1 MRIEA
6 LNHELCVDL
15 VLEPV
20 VAFHSLEQAVRHA
33 VAQYE
38 LHILVL
44 EVVLKE
50 VIVLVWRLK
59 AVMVVRTDVE
69 KERQVELVVVD
80 LWVSCEPPVDV
91 EVASFVEL
99 GDGHRQHVDL
109 VVQCHFRQIV
119 QVLVDDARAK
129 QVVSV
134 LQDVLAQVEDLPVA
148 ELSPR
153 ALMVQLRMSNAHLEI
168 VQVRVNV
175 TGCCCA
181 QLRGNDG

>member
-6 LNHELCVDL
+6 LHHELRIDL

-20 VAFHSLEQAVRHA
+20 VALHGLEQAVRHTIA
-33 VAQYE
+33 E
-38 LHILVL
+38 NKLHIFVL

-69 KERQVELVVVD
+69 KERKVELVVVD
-80 LWVSCEPPVDV
+80 LRVSCEPPVDV

-119 QVLVDDARAK
+119 QVLVDNACAK
-129 QVVSV
+129 QVVSI
-134 LQDVLAQVEDLPVA
+134 LQDVLAQIEDLPVA
-148 ELSPR
+148 ELCPR
-153 ALMVQLRMSNAHLEI
+153 ALMVQ
-168 VQVRVNV
+168 
-175 TGCCCA
+175 T
-181 QLRGNDG
+181 